1 MDDCTEC
8 DKVLKGLEKIDQ
20 EADSLDIT
28 FVKVNDQRYA
38 KKYGV
43 NKLPALVYFR
53 RKFPSIYRGNLLNF
67 TLNWLGKYL
76 ATLLDD
82 LLNEIEI
89 LDWLKRNRYKPVE
102 LHWIMY
108 SVLSVALSFLLYSIF
123 ILYGLKEKEVE
134 VKKEE

>member
-1 MDDCTEC
+1 
-8 DKVLKGLEKIDQ
+8 
-20 EADSLDIT
+20 
-28 FVKVNDQRYA
+28 
-38 KKYGV
+38 
-43 NKLPALVYFR
+43 
-53 RKFPSIYRGNLLNF
+53 
-67 TLNWLGKYL
+67 L